1 MTPLIPSFFCKKGYD
16 EMKVFVIAGKS
27 GSGKGEVAKFINEY
41 YIYKLQKNVVTSY
54 SKYLKLFAKEMTD
67 WDGISEQKPR
77 DFLQSFG
84 TKIRNYD
91 NKFFTKR
98 MIEDI
103 ELYQLEGID
112 NIIIG
117 DARMPDE
124 IDEIRNNYDDVYAIY
139 VENQFGQSKLTIEQQ
154 AHITETALE
163 GYNDFDYVL
172 SNDNNLENLKD
183 KVFKFLEGIE
193 K

>member
-1 MTPLIPSFFCKKGYD
+1 MR
-16 EMKVFVIAGKS
+16 VFVIAGKS

-54 SKYLKLFAKEMTD
+54 SKYLKLFAQELTD
-67 WDGISEQKPR
+67 WDGVSENKPR

-91 NKFFTKR
+91 KRFFTKR
-98 MIEDI
+98 MIEDVAVY
-103 ELYQLEGID
+103 ELDGVD
-112 NIIIG
+112 NIIIS

-124 IDEIRNNYDDVYAIY
+124 IDEIRNNFDDVYAIY
-139 VENQFGQSKLTIEQQ
+139 VENQFSPSKLTVEQQ

-172 SNDNNLENLKD
+172 SNDNNIEELKN
-183 KVFKFLEGIE
+183 KVFKYLEGIQ
-193 K
+193 

>member
-1 MTPLIPSFFCKKGYD
+1 
-16 EMKVFVIAGKS
+16 MKVFVIAGKS

-124 IDEIRNNYDDVYAIY
+124 IDEIRNNYDEVYAIY

-172 SNDNNLENLKD
+172 PNDNNLDSLKE
-183 KVFKFLEGIE
+183 KVFKYLEGLE
-193 K
+193 

>member
-1 MTPLIPSFFCKKGYD
+1 
-16 EMKVFVIAGKS
+16 MKVFVIAGKS

-84 TKIRNYD
+84 TKIRNYY

>member
-1 MTPLIPSFFCKKGYD
+1 
-16 EMKVFVIAGKS
+16 MKVFVIAGKS

>member
-54 SKYLKLFAKEMTD
+54 SKYLKLFAKELTD